1 MNTVDPLDPLSDDE
15 FSHLVQRAVRELP
28 DVPPALTRSVLALWP
43 SAGAQLTS
51 AAQALAAAVVR
62 RIRAELSFDSW
73 AGPAAAH
80 GMRSLRAPTRH
91 LLFSAQGRDI
101 DLRIV
106 PTAPAFTL
114 AGQILGP
121 DETGRVELRLLAEPE
136 ATPQAVELDEVGEF
150 RIEGV
155 ATGDY
160 ALTLH
165 LNGDLIELS
174 PLQVG
179 EYCE

>member
-1 MNTVDPLDPLSDDE
+1 MKTVDSLSDDE

-28 DVPPALTRSVLALWP
+28 EVPSALTLSVLALWP
-43 SAGAQLTS
+43 TSPGQLGQ
-51 AAQALAAAVVR
+51 AAKALASGVLR
-62 RIRAELSFDSW
+62 RIQAQLSFDSW
-73 AGPAAAH
+73 AGPSVAH
-80 GMRSLRAPTRH
+80 GMRSLPAATRH

-121 DETGRVELRLLAEPE
+121 DESGRIELRPLAEPH
-136 ATPQAVELDEVGEF
+136 AAPQAVELDEVGEF

-155 ATGDY
+155 ARGDY

-165 LNGDLIELS
+165 LNGDLIELA

-179 EYCE
+179 ERTV

>member
-1 MNTVDPLDPLSDDE
+1 MTPLDSLSDDA
-15 FSHLVQRAVRELP
+15 FSHQVQRAVRELP
-28 DVPPALTRSVLALWP
+28 DVPPALTQSVLALWP
-43 SAGAQLTS
+43 SAGAQLAA

-62 RIRAELSFDSW
+62 RLKAELSFDSW
-73 AGPAAAH
+73 AHPAADQ

-91 LLFSAQGRDI
+91 LLFSAEGRDI

-114 AGQILGP
+114 TGQILGP
-121 DETGRVELRLLAEPE
+121 DEAGRVELRPLGEPG
-136 ATPQAVELDEVGEF
+136 AAPQAVELDDVGEF
-150 RIEGV
+150 RLEGV

-165 LNGDLIELS
+165 LSGAVIELA

-179 EYCE
+179 EHAG